1 MNERLPLL
9 SLLAALFLPLLALGQ
24 SGEPVSFTGLSGTAR
39 ATGEFIAYKYLP
51 DGGPDGCTSQVQ
63 SRVPNPPVDLSGTEC
78 VQSKVRS
85 RNQLADAIDAGALS
99 P

>member
-9 SLLAALFLPLLALGQ
+9 SVLAALLLPVLALGQ
-24 SGEPVSFTGLSGTAR
+24 SGEPVPYVNVSGVAR

-63 SRVPNPPVDLSGTEC
+63 SRVPNPPTDLVGTEC
-78 VQSKVRS
+78 VQSKVRA
-85 RNQLADAIDAGALS
+85 RNQLADAIDAGALL